1 MFANPSENSSMH
13 ATVVQSTGVD
23 RPRLE
28 ADNINGIE
36 EDAVGGEPQS
46 DQGEAKVLTRLNM
59 VRKQERCKRGRLGM
73 LDCPKCELG
82 ELGTEEEPCSPPC
95 S

>member
-1 MFANPSENSSMH
+1 MH
-13 ATVVQSTGVD
+13 ATVVQSTGVG

-28 ADNINGIE
+28 ANNINGIE

-59 VRKQERCKRGRLGM
+59 VRKQERCKRDRLGM
-73 LDCPKCELG
+73 LNCPKCEFG
-82 ELGTEEEPCSPPC
+82 ELGTEEESCSPPC